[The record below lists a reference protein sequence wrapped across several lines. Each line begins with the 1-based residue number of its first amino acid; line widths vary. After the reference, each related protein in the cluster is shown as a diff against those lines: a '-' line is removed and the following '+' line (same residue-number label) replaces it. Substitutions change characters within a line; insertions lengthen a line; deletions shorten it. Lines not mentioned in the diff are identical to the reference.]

1 MNSNC
6 RSFQPTKLTAWGSI
20 LLMACT
26 YSVARAEV
34 TEADMPET
42 NFDQPAQ
49 PVYLETK
56 DTPPPDQGENYPAQ
70 AESKPEPQPETP
82 QDPAAEQQPAT
93 EAKDDTS
100 SSQTGHVETLTPI
113 DTNINNQEQVF
124 STAQTKMA
132 LPTLSRDTDLT
143 EIPAKP
149 MPAPMLVA
157 MAEPAGITPGTMQ
170 QNMLNPSNQTAQIK
184 QEDYLG
190 QQREEEQLNNI
201 DLHAVNQGI
210 DLLNQYYPGLGQV
223 TFQPI
228 QQLLPTNPLMA
239 RQWADVT
246 ESSQQTHEQ
255 TDINKNMPNQVL
267 EKNQTNQ
274 LNNLEKTDEENKKS
288 ALLEKVNNKTHDIDK
303 VVLNNGEYSGVC
315 GKGLGSISALYESKG
330 DNGLVSSGK
339 GDPGG
344 ASTGCFQI
352 KARNI
357 PDFIKYTKKHGGKL
371 APQLRGLKVG
381 SQAYNNKVRE
391 FAKKYGREWY
401 KEQYDYMYAT
411 HYQPAIEGL
420 RDIGYHVDQFP
431 FMEKQA
437 IWSRAT
443 QHGAKLIPLIF
454 KAAGIK
460 PADSSIQ
467 QMEKLYHR
475 IESHVRDIYF
485 VSSPPKTQ
493 VSVKNRIIQER
504 KIIINGL
511 KKGI

>member
-1 MNSNC
+1 M
-6 RSFQPTKLTAWGSI
+6 
-20 LLMACT
+20 
-26 YSVARAEV
+26 
-34 TEADMPET
+34 
-42 NFDQPAQ
+42 
-49 PVYLETK
+49 
-56 DTPPPDQGENYPAQ
+56 
-70 AESKPEPQPETP
+70 
-82 QDPAAEQQPAT
+82 
-93 EAKDDTS
+93 
-100 SSQTGHVETLTPI
+100 
-113 DTNINNQEQVF
+113 
-124 STAQTKMA
+124 
-132 LPTLSRDTDLT
+132 
-143 EIPAKP
+143 
-149 MPAPMLVA
+149 
-157 MAEPAGITPGTMQ
+157 
-170 QNMLNPSNQTAQIK
+170 
-184 QEDYLG
+184 
-190 QQREEEQLNNI
+190 
-201 DLHAVNQGI
+201 
-210 DLLNQYYPGLGQV
+210 GQV
-223 TFQPI
+223 TFQPVL
-228 QQLLPTNPLMA
+228 QLLPTNPLMA

-255 TDINKNMPNQVL
+255 TDINKNMPNQAL